1 MHAKIALRA
10 AQVQWVRWTAMRF
23 SIARSTL
30 RNALNV
36 SPTVSATTIDN
47 SMDTTIFRWA
57 EALTAASL

>member
-30 RNALNV
+30 RIAFNV
-36 SPTVSATTIDN
+36 SPMVIATTIDN
-47 SMDTTIFRWA
+47 RTETTIFRWA
-57 EALTAASL
+57 EAVMAASL